1 MRAGVDEAALRAV
14 ITYKWV
20 KGAAELL
27 LFLGLAA
34 TLAFGWKDELAEWAH
49 EFRNS
54 STRAYA
60 VLLGRALEQATTPR
74 GLHITLLAL
83 LVDGVVTL
91 FEGWALHRRRP
102 WGAWVVVGVTGSLL
116 PFEVFEMVH
125 RFRWTRLGVLVVNV
139 AVVAFLVVHARA
151 QAQRFEAEAAPTPP
165 NPGGTQDASGL
176 TGDESPPAR

>member
-27 LFLGLAA
+27 LFLGLAL

-49 EFRNS
+49 EFRDN

-74 GLHITLLAL
+74 GLHITLAAL
-83 LVDGVVTL
+83 LLDGILTL

-102 WGAWVVVGVTGSLL
+102 WGAWVVVAVTGSLL
-116 PFEVFEMVH
+116 PFEVFEMVRH
-125 RFRWTRLGVLVVNV
+125 FRWTRLVVLVVNV

-151 QAQRFEAEAAPTPP
+151 QARSLEAEAAPSPP
-165 NPGGTQDASGL
+165 SPGGTGGATGL
-176 TGDESPPAR
+176 SGDEPPPAR

>member
-27 LFLGLAA
+27 LFLGLAL
-34 TLAFGWKDELAEWAH
+34 TLAFGWNDDLAEWAH
-49 EFRNS
+49 EFRNN

-60 VLLGRALEQATTPR
+60 VLLGRALDQATTPR
-74 GLHITLLAL
+74 GLHITLAAL
-83 LVDGVVTL
+83 LVDGTLTL

-116 PFEVFEMVH
+116 PFEVFEMFH
-125 RFRWTRLGVLVVNV
+125 RFRWTRMAVLVVNV
-139 AVVAFLVVHARA
+139 AVVAFLIVHARA
-151 QAQRFEAEAAPTPP
+151 QARTFEPEGVSPEGRPP
-165 NPGGTQDASGL
+165 G
-176 TGDESPPAR
+176 R

>member
-27 LFLGLAA
+27 LFLALAL
-34 TLAFGWKDELAEWAH
+34 TLAFGWKDELSDWAH

-60 VLLGRALEQATTPR
+60 VLLGRALEKATSPR
-74 GLHITLLAL
+74 GLHITMAAL
-83 LVDGVVTL
+83 LVDGLVTL

-102 WGAWVVVGVTGSLL
+102 WGPWVVVGVTGALL
-116 PFEVFEMVH
+116 PFEIFEMVH
-125 RFRWTRLGVLVVNV
+125 HFRWIRLLVVLVNL
-139 AVVAFLVVHARA
+139 AVVAFLIVHARA
-151 QAQRFEAEAAPTPP
+151 QAGSLQAGAASVPPT
-165 NPGGTQDASGL
+165 PGGTEGAGRLSS
-176 TGDESPPAR
+176 EPPPT